1 MITPRLAIDLSG
13 PMIRIL
19 VGTPGGPM
27 RCAEAP
33 APVGAL
39 RGGAVEDSGAVAKVL
54 RQLVARAEVRETRAM
69 IAAND
74 SLASFRVLSIAKDLS
89 EPKIESLVEAQLPAD
104 GGRMGRKRIEVAT
117 NGDERTIYAL
127 AFDRPKVQSLAAT
140 VRLAGL
146 EPTAI
151 ELKSLCVARSVNE
164 PACLVLD
171 LGSDP
176 AEILLIDGN
185 LPRIWHSF
193 KVDLESPDNVI
204 EKSVSALRSV
214 LSFFKRQQGG
224 GDFSADAPIFIN
236 PEQSLSSS
244 AVAALENQ
252 IGHSVLA
259 LPAPHRV
266 DPEIRHASFLACIGL
281 IMRRR

>member
-1 MITPRLAIDLSG
+1 MIPPRLAIDLSG

-27 RCAEAP
+27 RGAEAP
-33 APVGAL
+33 APAGAM
-39 RGGAVEDSGAVAKVL
+39 RGGAVEDSGAVAMVI

-74 SLASFRVLSIAKDLS
+74 SLASFRVLSVAKDLS
-89 EPKIESLVEAQLPAD
+89 EPKMESLVEGQLPAD
-104 GGRMGRKRIEVAT
+104 GGRMGRKRIDVST
-117 NGDERTIYAL
+117 NGDERTVYAV
-127 AFDRPKVQSLAAT
+127 AFDRPKIQSLAAT

-151 ELKSLCVARSVNE
+151 ELKSLCVARSLIE

-176 AEILLIDGN
+176 AEILLIDGS

-193 KVDLESPDNVI
+193 KVDLESPENVI

-214 LSFFKRQQGG
+214 LSFYRRQPG
-224 GDFSADAPIFIN
+224 GDFRPDAPLFVN
-236 PEQSLSSS
+236 AEQSMSSGS
-244 AVAALENQ
+244 LAVIENQ
-252 IGHSVLA
+252 IGHRVE
-259 LPAPHRV
+259 PFPVPPRV
-266 DPEIRHASFLACIGL
+266 DPEIRHASFVACIGL